1 MREAMKA
8 MNPKILYLLLVAGA
22 SQAMVSCQHK
32 ELCYDHSHVVDFQ
45 VVFDWRQ
52 APQADPGSMSLYLH
66 PAVGGEAK
74 RYDFVQREGGRARI
88 TADTYH
94 ALCLNSDNTDWAQ
107 FRGTGSHETFEIHTL
122 DAEVLSG
129 NGFPTRSLPKAEEAA
144 DERIA
149 MAPGM
154 VWSDHG
160 ENVDLTAAAAGAT
173 PTVTLYPEEAVCHY
187 TVTVNNVVNAEYVQG
202 TILDGTLSGLAEGYL
217 PVGETATDTA
227 VTYPFE
233 ASLSKETRT
242 ITGSFLSFGD
252 CATAETRH
260 YLTIY
265 MILTDQSKW
274 YSTHDVTDQVHN
286 AADPTHVSIVLDG
299 LELPKPI
306 PGTGGGSG
314 DGTGDGAGGGF
325 RPEVNDWSS
334 TEVEIPM

>member
-8 MNPKILYLLLVAGA
+8 MNHKIFYMLLVAGA
-22 SQAMVSCQHK
+22 SLATVSCQHK
-32 ELCYDHSHVVDFQ
+32 ELCYDHSNVVDFQ
-45 VVFDWRQ
+45 VVFDWQ
-52 APQADPGSMSLYLH
+52 HAPDANPGSMSLYLH
-66 PAVGGEAK
+66 PAAGGAAE
-74 RYDFVQREGGRARI
+74 RYDFTRREGGQARI
-88 TADTYH
+88 TTGTYH

-107 FRGTGSHETFEIHTL
+107 FRGTESHETFEIHTL

-129 NGFPTRSLPKAEEAA
+129 NGFSTRSLPKAEAAA

-160 ENVDLTAAAAGAT
+160 ENVDLTAAGAT
-173 PTVTLYPEEAVCHY
+173 PTVTLYPEETVCHY
-187 TVTVNNVVNAEYVQG
+187 TVTINNVVNTEYVQG

-217 PVGETATDTA
+217 PAGETTTDTA

-233 ASLSKETRT
+233 ASLSKEART

-306 PGTGGGSG
+306 PGTGDGSG
-314 DGTGDGAGGGF
+314 DGSGIGSGGGF
-325 RPEVNDWSS
+325 QPEIEDWNSND
-334 TEVEIPM
+334 VEIVM